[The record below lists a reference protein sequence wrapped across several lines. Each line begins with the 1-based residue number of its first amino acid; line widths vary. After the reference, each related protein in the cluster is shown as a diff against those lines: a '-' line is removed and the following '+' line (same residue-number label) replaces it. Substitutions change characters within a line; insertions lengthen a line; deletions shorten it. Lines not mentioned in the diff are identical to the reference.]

1 MSLNKKILLFVFSVV
16 FVIGCK
22 EISFREPQ
30 PKGKKPLPEIPK
42 KLHGIYLLKAT
53 GEDSQDTL
61 RISGKGYFIASDKK
75 ESLLGDSL
83 VLKKYKGYYFVNIN
97 ENPEWLMRVIRQENN
112 GDLTYMSMDTEET
125 KFKSLLKELS
135 QEVRVDSLVVNG
147 EKLYQIDPT
156 PKQLIH
162 LIEKGYFRN
171 TFQMKK
177 IK

>member
-1 MSLNKKILLFVFSVV
+1 MSIEKKILVAVFSGMLLL
-16 FVIGCK
+16 GCK

-30 PKGKKPLPEIPK
+30 PKGKRALPEIPK

-53 GEDSQDTL
+53 GDDAQDTL
-61 RISGKGYFIASDKK
+61 RISAKGYYIASDKK

-97 ENPEWLMRVIRQENN
+97 ENPEWLMRVIRQEDN

-125 KFKSLLKELS
+125 KFKTLLKELS

-156 PKQLIH
+156 PKQLIQ
-162 LIEKGYFRN
+162 LIQKGYFRN

-177 IK
+177 IN